1 MLNTA
6 ALTKIE
12 TMKTDDG
19 FPLLR
24 PFNQA
29 EGGIGYTL
37 LGFPVEEE
45 DAIDILIHQIHQYS
59 ISVISLSFIFKMLLD
74 H

>member
-1 MLNTA
+1 
-6 ALTKIE
+6 
-12 TMKTDDG
+12 MKTDDG

-37 LGFPVEEE
+37 LGFLLRKKMQL
-45 DAIDILIHQIHQYS
+45 IFLIHQIHQYS
-59 ISVISLSFIFKMLLD
+59 ISVISLSSIFKMLLD
-74 H
+74 VKYKS